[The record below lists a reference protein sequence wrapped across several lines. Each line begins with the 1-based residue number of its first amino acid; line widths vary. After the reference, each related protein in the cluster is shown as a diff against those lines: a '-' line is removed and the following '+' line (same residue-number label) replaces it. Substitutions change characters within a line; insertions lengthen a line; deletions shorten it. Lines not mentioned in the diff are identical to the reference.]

1 MSRSDPFPSA
11 GFVSPAAVRMA
22 ACPPVCLSVR
32 PSICLPVHLSGHP
45 STHPSVCLSVLAI
58 CPSICLSTHQSACL
72 SVHPSVCPSVCP
84 WIASSAFPPSH
95 QRNGAAAGLEPVRF
109 WKNAFSMGLLFVHNY
124 HGSEGARTARFE
136 SSILSPKSFCRLKKA
151 CVSWNPLPA
160 DLAGKLT
167 GKKAKQRTVWFWFS
181 VTEFRGSFQ
190 REASSGSTSFQ
201 PM

>member
-1 MSRSDPFPSA
+1 MILSLPRASFPQQLS
-11 GFVSPAAVRMA
+11 VWLPVRLSVCPSIHLS
-22 ACPPVCLSVR
+22 ACPSVR
-32 PSICLPVHLSGHP
+32 PSI
-45 STHPSVCLSVLAI
+45 HPSVCLSV
-58 CPSICLSTHQSACL
+58 CSGYPSLYLSVHPSVCL
-72 SVHPSVCPSVCP
+72 SVHPSVCPSVCLC
-84 WIASSAFPPSH
+84 IASSAFPPSH
-95 QRNGAAAGLEPVRF
+95 QRNGAGAGLEPVRF

>member
-1 MSRSDPFPSA
+1 MSRGDPFPSA

-45 STHPSVCLSVLAI
+45 STHPSVCLSV
-58 CPSICLSTHQSACL
+58 
-72 SVHPSVCPSVCP
+72 HPSVCPSVCP
-84 WIASSAFPPSH
+84 CIASSAFPPSH
-95 QRNGAAAGLEPVRF
+95 QRNRAAAGLETVRF
-109 WKNAFSMGLLFVHNY
+109 WKNVFSMGLLFVHNY

>member
-1 MSRSDPFPSA
+1 MILSLPRASFPQQLS
-11 GFVSPAAVRMA
+11 VWLPVRLSVCLSIHLS
-22 ACPPVCLSVR
+22 ACPSVR
-32 PSICLPVHLSGHP
+32 PSI
-45 STHPSVCLSVLAI
+45 HPSVCLSV
-58 CPSICLSTHQSACL
+58 CSGYLSLYL
-72 SVHPSVCPSVCP
+72 SVHPSVCLSVCP
-84 WIASSAFPPSH
+84 PLCLSIRLSVYRLLCFPSISPEE
-95 QRNGAAAGLEPVRF
+95 RGGCWAGNRF

>member
-1 MSRSDPFPSA
+1 MILSLPRASFPQQLS
-11 GFVSPAAVRMA
+11 VWLPVRLSVCPSIHLS
-22 ACPPVCLSVR
+22 ACPSVR
-32 PSICLPVHLSGHP
+32 PSI
-45 STHPSVCLSVLAI
+45 HPSVCLSVCSGYLSLYLSVH
-58 CPSICLSTHQSACL
+58 PSVCL

-84 WIASSAFPPSH
+84 CIASSGFPPSH
-95 QRNGAAAGLEPVRF
+95 QRNGAAAGLETVRF

-181 VTEFRGSFQ
+181 VTEFRGSFE

>member
-1 MSRSDPFPSA
+1 MILSLLRASFPQQ
-11 GFVSPAAVRMA
+11 
-22 ACPPVCLSVR
+22 LSVW
-32 PSICLPVHLSGHP
+32 LPVR
-45 STHPSVCLSVLAI
+45 LSV
-58 CPSICLSTHQSACL
+58 CL
-72 SVHPSVCPSVCP
+72 SVHPSVCLSICQAIHPPIHLSVCLFWLSVPLSVCP
-84 WIASSAFPPSH
+84 PISLPVCPPLCLSIRLSVYRLLCFPSISPEE
-95 QRNGAAAGLEPVRF
+95 RGGCWAGNRF